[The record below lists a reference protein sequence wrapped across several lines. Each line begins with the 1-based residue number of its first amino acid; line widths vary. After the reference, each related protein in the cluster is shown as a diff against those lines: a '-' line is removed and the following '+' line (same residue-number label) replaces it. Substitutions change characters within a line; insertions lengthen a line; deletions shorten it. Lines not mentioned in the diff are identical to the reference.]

1 MTKFRSAI
9 SRTLPLLLALSVFSL
24 TASALDLG
32 QAKAQ
37 KLVKETASG
46 YLVAVKPSAEVN
58 ALIKKINA
66 GRKAQ
71 YQKIAKKQGT
81 SLATVEKLA
90 GQKLSK

>member
-24 TASALDLG
+24 NASALDLN
-32 QAKAQ
+32 QARAQ